1 MSIFRWFY
9 KESCSSEANTP
20 FQIFD
25 GMHLSRDCRIHI
37 SRFCKENM
45 FHHLIIEMICE
56 APDREENLLET
67 VRFYQKS
74 DGNTDWDKVF
84 RTKLAEHTDAYEQ
97 CSAVEAPL
105 IIVNS
110 SPNPV
115 FHAVTARGVCG
126 AIQSCILGVLA
137 HPLIKEQEFYF
148 TRHGESEFNILGRI
162 GGNADLTSRGLK
174 YAERLTKYLSG
185 LGSSG
190 SGAKK
195 PKLIWTSELQ
205 RTISTA
211 RNVPT
216 ANRTCLKELNEID
229 AGICEGLTYEEIH
242 ERFPQEFAWR
252 DQDKL
257 KYRYPHGESYLDL
270 LQRVDSVVQGLFTM
284 SEVLLVSH
292 QAVLRC
298 IMAFFHGTK
307 PGEFHLTFLVFASPL
322 LTTSRMAVL
331 QRTSRTLMCPFTR
344 C

>member
-1 MSIFRWFY
+1 
-9 KESCSSEANTP
+9 
-20 FQIFD
+20 
-25 GMHLSRDCRIHI
+25 MHLSRESRIQI
-37 SRFCKENM
+37 SRFCEENM
-45 FHHLIIEMICE
+45 YHHLIIEMMCE
-56 APDREENLLET
+56 VAEREENLLDT
-67 VRFYQKS
+67 VSFHQKC
-74 DGNTDWDKVF
+74 DRNTDWEKLF
-84 RTKLAEHTDAYEQ
+84 RTKLAENAPAYEQ

-115 FHAVTARGVCG
+115 LHAVTARGVSG

-137 HPLIKEQEFYF
+137 HPLIKQQEFYF

-162 GGNADLTSRGLK
+162 GGNADLSPRGMK

-185 LGSSG
+185 LGTSASP
-190 SGAKK
+190 KK
-195 PKLIWTSELQ
+195 PRLIWTSELQ

-211 RNVPT
+211 RHIP

-229 AGICEGLTYEEIH
+229 AGICEGLTYEEIQ
-242 ERFPQEFAWR
+242 ERFPQEFVWR

-270 LQRVDSVVQGLFTM
+270 LQRVDSVIQGLFTM

-307 PGEFHLTFLVFASPL
+307 PGEVSWRRFLKDKI
-322 LTTSRMAVL
+322 
-331 QRTSRTLMCPFTR
+331 
-344 C
+344 

>member
-1 MSIFRWFY
+1 
-9 KESCSSEANTP
+9 
-20 FQIFD
+20 
-25 GMHLSRDCRIHI
+25 MHLSRESRIQI
-37 SRFCKENM
+37 SHFCQENV

-56 APDREENLLET
+56 PEEREENLLDT
-67 VRFYQKS
+67 VRFYRQRDNS
-74 DGNTDWDKVF
+74 QAWETVF
-84 RTKLAEHTDAYEQ
+84 RTRLADHTEAYEQ

-115 FHAVTARGVCG
+115 LHAVTARGVCG

-162 GGNADLTSRGLK
+162 GGNAGLSPRGMK
-174 YAERLTKYLSG
+174 YAERLSKYLSG
-185 LGSSG
+185 LGEVAS
-190 SGAKK
+190 AKK

-205 RTISTA
+205 RTVSTA
-211 RNVPT
+211 RNIP

-229 AGICEGLTYEEIH
+229 AGICEGLTYEEIQ
-242 ERFPQEFAWR
+242 ERFPQEFVWR

-284 SEVLLVSH
+284 TEVLLVSH

-307 PGEFHLTFLVFASPL
+307 PGEFK
-322 LTTSRMAVL
+322 
-331 QRTSRTLMCPFTR
+331 
-344 C
+344 

>member
-1 MSIFRWFY
+1 
-9 KESCSSEANTP
+9 
-20 FQIFD
+20 
-25 GMHLSRDCRIHI
+25 MHLSKDSRIHI
-37 SRFCKENM
+37 SRFCKDNM
-45 FHHLIIEMICE
+45 YHHLIIEMICE
-56 APDREENLLET
+56 PSDREDNILDT
-67 VRFYQKS
+67 ARFYHKS
-74 DGNTDWDKVF
+74 DQNTDWEKVF
-84 RTKLAEHTDAYEQ
+84 RTKLAEYTDAYEQ

-105 IIVNS
+105 IIVNV

-115 FHAVTARGVCG
+115 LHAVTARGVSG

-162 GGNADLTSRGLK
+162 GGNADLSPRGMK

-185 LGSSG
+185 LGG
-190 SGAKK
+190 GQK
-195 PKLIWTSELQ
+195 PKLVWTSELQ

-211 RNVPT
+211 RHVP

-229 AGICEGLTYEEIH
+229 AGICEGLTYEEIQ

-307 PGEFHLTFLVFASPL
+307 PGELIFLGK
-322 LTTSRMAVL
+322 RD
-331 QRTSRTLMCPFTR
+331 TR
-344 C
+344 EGHGFI